1 MNTDRDAKFRNVRL
15 FIFDLDGT
23 LIDSERDLALSV
35 NAMLR
40 RAKRA
45 ELPEPVIASYVGN
58 GVAALVE
65 RALGAGTPRAEVEDA
80 IAYFLEY
87 YRDHMLDNTA
97 AYPGVED
104 TLESL
109 SQLPGARLAVL
120 TNKPV
125 NFSRQIIAGL
135 RLERYFSH
143 VYGGNSFDHKKPHPF
158 GIVRL
163 MEQNNVL
170 PGQTLMIGDSSTDVE
185 TGRNAGVLTCGVSYG
200 IGSPTLAS
208 TPPDV
213 LLDDFRKLAP
223 LCSPAETA
231 SALR

>member
-1 MNTDRDAKFRNVRL
+1 MNTDHEAKFRNVRL

-35 NAMLR
+35 NATLR
-40 RAKRA
+40 RARRA
-45 ELPEPVIASYVGN
+45 ELSQPVIASYVGN

-65 RALGAGTPRAEVEDA
+65 RALGPETPRAEVEDA

-97 AYPGVED
+97 AYPGVEE

-109 SQLPGARLAVL
+109 SQLPGATLAVL
-120 TNKPV
+120 TNKPIK
-125 NFSRQIIAGL
+125 FSRQIIAGL
-135 RLERYFSH
+135 RLDRYFSYI
-143 VYGGNSFDHKKPHPF
+143 YGGNSFEHKKPHPT
-158 GIVRL
+158 GILRL
-163 MEQNNVL
+163 MEQSKAL
-170 PGQTLMIGDSSTDVE
+170 PGQTLMTGDSATDIE
-185 TGRNAGVLTCGVSYG
+185 TGRNAGVLTCGVTYG
-200 IGSPTLAS
+200 IGSATLAS
-208 TPPDV
+208 TPPDA

-223 LCSPAETA
+223 LCSPAEAA